1 MRILIVEDEGRIA
14 GRIERMSRSFFGA
27 QLQQITICESIEE
40 ALPFLENK
48 EIEVL
53 LLDLNLNGI
62 DGFELLKSVV
72 SRSFHTII
80 ISAYVEKAI
89 TAFEYGVLDFVPK
102 PFDERRLSQA
112 FQRIEIAENQKENG
126 LRFLAVK
133 RSGNIVLIDVNEL
146 FYIKGA
152 GIYSELHLK
161 NGKQELHD
169 KSLEKLEQLLP
180 ASFER
185 IHKSYIVPI
194 GQAMKII
201 VSPGSKYDLLLENG
215 ETLPIGRTRYAGLKD
230 KLFN

>member
-27 QLQQITICESIEE
+27 KLQQITICEAIEE
-40 ALPFLENK
+40 ALAFLENN

-53 LLDLNLNGI
+53 LLDLNLNGR

-72 SRSFHTII
+72 SGSFHTII
-80 ISAYVEKAI
+80 ISAYIEKAI
-89 TAFEYGVLDFVPK
+89 TAFEYGVLDFVAK

-112 FQRIEIAENQKENG
+112 FQRISIAENQKENG

-133 RSGNIVLIDVNEL
+133 RSGNIALIDVNEL
-146 FYIKGA
+146 LYIKGA
-152 GIYSELHLK
+152 GIYAELHLK

-185 IHKSYIVPI
+185 IHKSYLVPI
-194 GQAMKII
+194 GQAMKIT
-201 VSPGSKYDLLLENG
+201 VSSGSKYQLLLENG
-215 ETLPIGRTRYAGLKD
+215 EALPIGRTRYAALKE
-230 KLFN
+230 KLFH

>member
-27 QLQQITICESIEE
+27 KLLQITICESIEE
-40 ALPFLENK
+40 ALSFLENN

-53 LLDLNLNGI
+53 LLDLNLNGR

-102 PFDERRLSQA
+102 PFDESRLSQA
-112 FQRIEIAENQKENG
+112 FQRIEVAENQKENG

-201 VSPGSKYDLLLENG
+201 VSSGSRYDLLLENG

-230 KLFN
+230 KLFS